1 MKYSWR
7 AFMKKLNKW
16 QIKFFFITC
25 FRKSRYKIH
34 PLRIH
39 CWIYL
44 RTKQA
49 NILCFLI
56 HLPPGTGLALSTV
69 KMATKYVYF
78 LSRTKFLTFWISCF
92 FYKFLWTFSV
102 PRIFEKLKL
111 PLREEA
117 LQVPIQIGRPIQLL
131 CRKWNVEPRGKTLES
146 PRRRLHGPGNPR
158 VDGPQRWEAHW
169 LSVSFQKF
177 RKL

>member
-1 MKYSWR
+1 MTNKVFLHHLFQKVSLQNPPAQNTLLNLPSYQASKY
-7 AFMKKLNKW
+7 FMLSDTLAAWYWSGLVNGENGYKVSLLFEQN
-16 QIKFFFITC
+16 QDFDFFD
-25 FRKSRYKIH
+25 
-34 PLRIH
+34 
-39 CWIYL
+39 
-44 RTKQA
+44 
-49 NILCFLI
+49 
-56 HLPPGTGLALSTV
+56 
-69 KMATKYVYF
+69 
-78 LSRTKFLTFWISCF
+78 ISCF